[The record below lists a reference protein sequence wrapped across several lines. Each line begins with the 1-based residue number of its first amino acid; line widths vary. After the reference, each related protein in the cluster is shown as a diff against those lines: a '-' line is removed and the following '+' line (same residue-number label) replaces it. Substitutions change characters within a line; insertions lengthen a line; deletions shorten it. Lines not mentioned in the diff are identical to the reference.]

1 MSIEVRGK
9 NELGG
14 RTTKEGDR
22 AKPSAGKAEDGT
34 ARERGPEHTGLAI
47 TGSTSMWSLV
57 EDAESQALWTYRLRI
72 HVFTCLPGSHVHR
85 IV

>member
-1 MSIEVRGK
+1 MSLV
-9 NELGG
+9 GG
-14 RTTKEGDR
+14 PPKRVTGQ
-22 AKPSAGKAEDGT
+22 KPSAGKAEDGT